1 MHIVDLDAA
10 AYGDYRNRELIDRL
24 IDEVPVPVQVAG
36 GIRSEGEA
44 GRLIEKGAWRIV
56 MGTAAIENQNMVWDL
71 CRENPDKIAV
81 SVDVRADEE
90 IVTKGWTQNSGRY
103 LEEVLIE
110 MSSAGVAAFLVSEAG
125 RDALEDPPN
134 FQIMAEAL
142 ATVEQPVIAAG
153 GVRDLEDLRD
163 LLRLEAA
170 GRSLDGVVVGREVT
184 AGRFTIE
191 EAKQVLAGGGP
202 TRAPGGVVATAVRVG
217 VTSLQKSLDFYGR
230 LGFAHVRTPTRGVAA
245 EVIESAKGQRIELVE
260 GQDRP
265 AALTFVV
272 DDLER
277 WGQHLSS
284 LDLRMTAGDSVIEI
298 SDPDGLPL
306 RFEQA

>member
-1 MHIVDLDAA
+1 
-10 AYGDYRNRELIDRL
+10 
-24 IDEVPVPVQVAG
+24 
-36 GIRSEGEA
+36 
-44 GRLIEKGAWRIV
+44 
-56 MGTAAIENQNMVWDL
+56 
-71 CRENPDKIAV
+71 V
-81 SVDVRADEE
+81 SIDVRSDEE

-103 LEEVLIE
+103 LEEALIE
-110 MSSAGVAAFLVSEAG
+110 MSSAGVVAFLVSEAG

-202 TRAPGGVVATAVRVG
+202 TRAPGGVVATTVRVG
-217 VTSLQKSLDFYGR
+217 VTSLQKSLDFYGG
-230 LGFAHVRTPTRGVAA
+230 LGFTHVRTPTQGVAA

-284 LDLRMTAGDSVIEI
+284 LDLHMSAGDNVIEI
-298 SDPDGLPL
+298 TDPDGLLL

>member
-1 MHIVDLDAA
+1 
-10 AYGDYRNRELIDRL
+10 
-24 IDEVPVPVQVAG
+24 
-36 GIRSEGEA
+36 
-44 GRLIEKGAWRIV
+44 
-56 MGTAAIENQNMVWDL
+56 
-71 CRENPDKIAV
+71 
-81 SVDVRADEE
+81 
-90 IVTKGWTQNSGRY
+90 
-103 LEEVLIE
+103 
-110 MSSAGVAAFLVSEAG
+110 MSSAGVVAFLVSEAG

-202 TRAPGGVVATAVRVG
+202 TRAPGGVVATTVRVG
-217 VTSLQKSLDFYGR
+217 VTSLQKSLDFYGG
-230 LGFAHVRTPTRGVAA
+230 LGFTHVRTPTQGVAA

-284 LDLRMTAGDSVIEI
+284 LDLQMSAGDNVIEI
-298 SDPDGLPL
+298 ADPDGLQL